1 MTNKP
6 PNFLPARLVAAAAY
20 TPQDLDMVESI
31 KRWLAAKEQTRAWLS
46 RKTRIPNGTVSQ
58 ILSVKYASSPTKQ
71 LQTMMSAL
79 QVESER
85 EAEGSSGYLQGSVHK
100 LMQVVCDRTRLHQNF
115 GCITGFVGV
124 GKTRFC
130 KEYRKAHPQTILV
143 ESSPN
148 MTPGVLLCELLA
160 QLSVPAPVGLDRKF
174 REVITALRGTNFL
187 IIVDEAEKA
196 SAMALEYLRRI
207 RDMAQVGIVLVGT
220 EKLTSL
226 IKPQHGQFDQIR
238 SRVGMWPKTIE
249 CITRDDADD
258 MARDA
263 LQDLGEPGAGISDE
277 VLDALWTYC
286 DGSARV
292 LNENLIPAVRDYG
305 ADKGPLSAKLIEAIA
320 ARVLF
325 MDRPRGRGE
334 GGRA

>member
-1 MTNKP
+1 MAANNSCIPSQLAK
-6 PNFLPARLVAAAAY
+6 AAAAAAVY
-20 TPQDLDMVESI
+20 TPQDLDMVEAI
-31 KRWLAAKEQTRAWLS
+31 KRWLLAKEQTRAWLS
-46 RKTRIPNGTVSQ
+46 RKTRIPSGTISQ
-58 ILSVKYASSPTKQ
+58 VLSVKYVASPSKQ
-71 LQTMMSAL
+71 LSAMMSAI

-85 EAEGSSGYLQGSVHK
+85 ADEGTSGYLEGSVHR

-115 GCITGFVGV
+115 GCVTGFVGV

-130 KEYRKAHPQTILV
+130 KEYRSKHPQTILV

-174 REVITALRGTNFL
+174 REAVAALRGTNFL
-187 IIVDEAEKA
+187 IIIDEAENC
-196 SAMALEYLRRI
+196 SAAALEYLRRI

-258 MARDA
+258 LVRDA
-263 LQDLGEPGAGISDE
+263 LQDLGEISDE
-277 VLDALWTYC
+277 VLDTLWAYC

-292 LNENLIPAVRDYG
+292 LTEALIPAVRDYG
-305 ADKGPLSAKLIEAIA
+305 ADKEGGLTAKLVQAIA
-320 ARVLF
+320 SRVLF
-325 MDRPRGRGE
+325 LERPKARDA